1 MTAPTAQ
8 RRAVPAARGARVEA
22 RGFGW
27 HHPGR
32 DTAALRGL
40 DLVVEPGERVLLLG
54 PSGAGKS
61 TLLHALAGVLHDDDG
76 QSGSGELLL
85 DGMPPHQARGR
96 AGLVQQ
102 DPESQVVL
110 SRIGDDTA
118 FGLENLAVP
127 REQIWP
133 RVRAAL
139 DDVGLDLPLGHS
151 TAALSGG
158 QKQRLALAGAVAMS
172 PGLLLLDEPTAN
184 LDPAGV
190 RQVRDA
196 VVACLD
202 RSGATL
208 VVVEHRVAVWA
219 EVVDRVLVL
228 GHDGGIAHDGSPEQV
243 LGAAADELSRAGVWV
258 PGRVPATRAPARRSE
273 QERPERERAGLSC
286 PEQERAG
293 PERPGREGAGQSC
306 PEQEH
311 PERERAGQERPAQDG
326 RLLSATG
333 LCVSRSQPSA
343 RQLRARRR
351 ARRRGRTPDD
361 AAVGRDLP
369 TAVEDVRLSLHRGRA
384 LALTGPN
391 GAGKSTLALTLAGLL
406 APVRGTVTAH
416 PRLDRGAGPDP
427 LDWSGRELVARIGTV
442 FQEPEH
448 QFLRATV
455 RAELE
460 HGPRLAGTPAAE
472 RQRRTDE
479 LLGRLR
485 LAHLADANPFTL
497 SGGEKR
503 RLSVATV
510 LATDPDVLVLDEPT
524 FGQDALTW
532 AELVDLLVEL
542 LDAGTS
548 VLAVTHDEDFVR
560 ALGAEVLELGTPGPR
575 TPVSRVLEA
584 RTPEQPGP
592 EQPAPEPRV
601 PGSRT
606 AESGVLGIS
615 APKPHVPGP
624 RTSGSGV
631 LEARTP
637 EQPAPEPHVPGPRSP
652 QDGRPGPPHR
662 PPPRSRPAGEPVR

>member
-1 MTAPTAQ
+1 M
-8 RRAVPAARGARVEA
+8 
-22 RGFGW
+22 
-27 HHPGR
+27 
-32 DTAALRGL
+32 
-40 DLVVEPGERVLLLG
+40 VEPGERVLLLG

-76 QSGSGELLL
+76 QSASGELRL
-85 DGMPPHQARGR
+85 DGMPPEQARGR

-139 DDVGLDLPLGHS
+139 DDVGLPLPLDHP

-196 VVACLD
+196 VVSCFD

-219 EVVDRVLVL
+219 EVVDRVVVL
-228 GHDGGIAHDGSPEQV
+228 GRDGSITHDGAPGRV
-243 LGAAADELSRAGVWV
+243 LGAAADELSGAGVWV
-258 PGRVPATRAPARRSE
+258 PGRVPATRAPAR
-273 QERPERERAGLSC
+273 PAADPRAGSSGAH
-286 PEQERAG
+286 PAGGPAGTRAAG
-293 PERPGREGAGQSC
+293 SGA
-306 PEQEH
+306 
-311 PERERAGQERPAQDG
+311 DG
-326 RLLSATG
+326 APLLSATG
-333 LCVSRSQPSA
+333 LGVSRSQPSA

-351 ARRRGRTPDD
+351 ARRRGRPLDD
-361 AAVGRDLP
+361 AAAGRDLP
-369 TAVEDVRLSLHRGRA
+369 TAVAGVELTLRRGRA

-406 APVRGTVTAH
+406 APVRGTV
-416 PRLDRGAGPDP
+416 
-427 LDWSGRELVARIGTV
+427 
-442 FQEPEH
+442 
-448 QFLRATV
+448 

-460 HGPRLAGTPAAE
+460 LGPRLAGTPVAE
-472 RQRRTDE
+472 RERRTDE
-479 LLGRLR
+479 LLRRLR
-485 LAHLADANPFTL
+485 LSHLADANPFTL

-542 LDAGTS
+542 VDAGTS

-560 ALGAEVLELGTPGPR
+560 ALGAEVLALGTPSGR
-575 TPVSRVLEA
+575 GRAA
-584 RTPEQPGP
+584 RTA
-592 EQPAPEPRV
+592 PAAEGAPAV
-601 PGSRT
+601 PAVRSAAAAG
-606 AESGVLGIS
+606 S
-615 APKPHVPGP
+615 APAAPGAGAVRVVP
-624 RTSGSGV
+624 
-631 LEARTP
+631 AR
-637 EQPAPEPHVPGPRSP
+637 R
-652 QDGRPGPPHR
+652 
-662 PPPRSRPAGEPVR
+662 EPVR